1 MLHLTVESQD
11 ALRCAMKDKEIT
23 AKAKAIIGYAVIM
36 GDGYDISNAAII
48 EDMNEGA
55 YAVREAV
62 KSLERAGY
70 LKRTQDYGT
79 GTFTWDWHLNIPKET
94 VGK

>member
-1 MLHLTVESQD
+1 MLYLKVESKD
-11 ALRCAMKDKEIT
+11 ALREAMKDKEIT

-36 GDGYDISNAAII
+36 GDGFDISNAAII

-70 LKRTQDYGT
+70 LERTQDLGT
-79 GTFTWDWHLNIPKET
+79 GKFTWDWHLSVPKECRH
-94 VGK
+94 

>member
-11 ALRCAMKDKEIT
+11 ALREAMKDRDIS

-36 GDGYDISNAAII
+36 GDGYDISNASII
-48 EDMNEGA
+48 EDLNEGP
-55 YAVREAV
+55 YSVREAI

-70 LKRTQDYGT
+70 LERTQDLGT
-79 GTFTWDWHLNIPKET
+79 GKFTWDWHLSIPKAPRQ
-94 VGK
+94 

>member
-1 MLHLTVESQD
+1 MLYLTVESPE
-11 ALRCAMKDKEIT
+11 ALREAMRDKNIT

-36 GDGYDISNAAII
+36 GDGFDISNAAII
-48 EDMNEGA
+48 EDMNEGP

-70 LKRTQDYGT
+70 LTRTQDLGT
-79 GTFTWDWHLNIPKET
+79 GKFTWDWHLSVPKEC
-94 VGK
+94 KQ